1 MKKKQILKKVFMK
14 EEKIVLKVPSTIGK
28 IETMV
33 DRGLKV
39 AVYTQELT
47 TEDKALVLELQ
58 NKLGWFVF
66 SEAELEPEDLIELPK
81 IKVQFRTEK
90 TPSERLRAV
99 LYVLWDSQSIK
110 TSFDEFYKRYME
122 NLIDKIKERINV

>member
-122 NLIDKIKERINV
+122 NLIDKIKEKINT

>member
-1 MKKKQILKKVFMK
+1 MEDKQILKKVFMK

-122 NLIDKIKERINV
+122 NLIDKIKERIN